1 MMDSKFRII
10 IISLIV
16 LIIIV
21 SVGGTVLYFTTDVLK
36 SSETLFQKYVAQNI
50 QNIAEV
56 TDISKE
62 EQTIDLLRGSDFSEN
77 TDATLKYL
85 ENESDEEEVYTITE
99 KGISKSSENSS
110 YRNISATYGDNVLMS
125 VDLLNQN
132 NMYGFRLANLVQ
144 QFVSVQNATVSY
156 FVSSMGLNGEYF
168 SETLKGV
175 DISGILQFSNEE
187 VESLTNTYAKLI
199 FEDIDKKHY
208 TSKRNALITLNNKE
222 SVTTNAYTLTL
233 TKNELDKIYKRILN
247 QAVNDEILL
256 SKIKQIDD
264 KILEAGFKEPEGTS
278 LQEKYKENLQ
288 KIIDGLEY
296 QGEDDRKI
304 VITVYEQNGTTVRTS
319 VKTEDAEY
327 TIDLD
332 QENGKTLSLNTTVI
346 KDDQKTTKI
355 YTLGKTSSEQSDIR
369 TFTYSDSTQNLTI
382 NIESLSQENGMEINV
397 DSNYTSDKITNLDI
411 KSKTNIELSAN
422 EAIPVYFDDS
432 NNIILNN
439 YEGDQIKSILDNL
452 KNRVIKSIESSQSII
467 NTKLLGNII
476 LKIDENQ
483 QKLAQEQKS
492 EEELKKENFNNKFV
506 LYEGEDLELEYVKK
520 LLKTVG
526 QNMSDYEV
534 ITGTQM
540 RMYIKQGEQN
550 EEMANKI
557 WAAIE
562 ESRETFNV
570 KINYNEEGYVESID
584 LTVYQKN

>member
-10 IISLIV
+10 IIILIV

-21 SVGGTVLYFTTDVLK
+21 SVGGTVLYFTTDALK

-62 EQTIDLLRGSDFSEN
+62 EQTIDSLRGSDFSEN
-77 TDATLKYL
+77 TEATLKYL
-85 ENESDEEEVYTITE
+85 EKESDEEEVYNITE
-99 KGISKSSENSS
+99 KGISKSSEKAS

-156 FVSSMGLNGEYF
+156 FVSSMGLDGKYF

-187 VESLTNTYAKLI
+187 VEGLTNTYAKLI
-199 FEDIDKKHY
+199 FADIDKKHY

-233 TKNELDKIYKRILN
+233 TKNELDKIYKRVLN

-264 KILEAGFKEPEGTS
+264 KILEAGFNEPEGTS

-304 VITVYEQNGTTVRTS
+304 VITVYEQKGTTVRTS
-319 VKTEDAEY
+319 VKTEDSEY

-332 QENGKTLSLNTTVI
+332 QKNGKTLSLNTTEI
-346 KDDQKTTKI
+346 KDDQKITKI
-355 YTLGKTSSEQSDIR
+355 YTLGKASNEQSDSR

-382 NIESLSQENGMEINV
+382 NIESLSQENGMEINANA
-397 DSNYTSDKITNLDI
+397 NYTSDKITSIDFN
-411 KSKTNIELSAN
+411 SKTNIELSAN
-422 EAIPVYFDDS
+422 EAIPVYFDDN
-432 NNIILNN
+432 NNIILND
-439 YEGDQIKSILDNL
+439 YEGDQIKSILNNL
-452 KNRVIKSIESSQSII
+452 EKRAITSIENTQSII
-467 NTKLLGNII
+467 NTKLIGNII

-483 QKLAQEQKS
+483 QKIEQEQKS
-492 EEELKKENFNNKFV
+492 EEELKKEKFNNKFI
-506 LYEGEDLELEYVKK
+506 LYEGEDLELEYIKK

-526 QNMSDYEV
+526 QNMSDYNV

-540 RMYIKQGEQN
+540 RMYIKEGEQN
-550 EEMANKI
+550 EEKANEI
-557 WAAIE
+557 WNAIE

>member
-1 MMDSKFRII
+1 MMDNKVRII
-10 IISLIV
+10 IIILIV

-21 SVGGTVLYFTTDVLK
+21 SVGGTILYFTTDALK

-62 EQTIDLLRGSDFSEN
+62 EQMLDLLRSSDFSEN

-85 ENESDEEEVYTITE
+85 EKESDEEEVYNITE
-99 KGISKSSENSS
+99 KGISKNSEKSS

-132 NMYGFRLANLVQ
+132 NMYGLRLANLVQ

-156 FVSSMGLNGEYF
+156 FVSSMGLDGKYF

-187 VESLTNTYAKLI
+187 VESLTNTYTKLI
-199 FEDIDKKHY
+199 FADIDKKHY
-208 TSKRNALITLNNKE
+208 TSKGNSVITLNNKE

-233 TKNELDKIYKRILN
+233 TKNELDKIYKRVLN
-247 QAVNDEILL
+247 QAINDDIILKKL
-256 SKIKQIDD
+256 KQIDN

-296 QGEDDRKI
+296 QGEDNRKI
-304 VITVYEQNGTTVRTS
+304 VITVYEQNGITVRTS
-319 VKTEDAEY
+319 AKTENSEY

-332 QENGKTLSLNTTVI
+332 PKNGKTLSLKTSVI
-346 KDDQKTTKI
+346 KDNSEITKI
-355 YTLGKTSSEQSDIR
+355 YTLGKTSNEQGYNR
-369 TFTYSDSTQNLTI
+369 TFTYNDSVQNLTV
-382 NIESLSQENGMEINV
+382 SLDNLNQENGMEIEVNA
-397 DSNYTSDKITNLDI
+397 NYTSDKITNLDI
-411 KSKTNIELSAN
+411 GSKTNIELSAN
-422 EAIPVYFDDS
+422 EAIPVYFDDN
-432 NNIILNN
+432 NNIVLNN
-439 YEGDQIKSILDNL
+439 YEGNQIKSILDNL
-452 KNRVIKSIESSQSII
+452 KKRVITSLENSQSII

-483 QKLAQEQKS
+483 QKIAQEQKS
-492 EEELKKENFNNKFV
+492 EEELKKENFNNKFA

-526 QNMSDYEV
+526 QNMSDYKV

-540 RMYIKQGEQN
+540 RIYIKEGEKN

-557 WAAIE
+557 WSVIE
-562 ESRETFNV
+562 ESSETFNV

>member
-10 IISLIV
+10 IIILIV

-21 SVGGTVLYFTTDVLK
+21 SVGGTVLYFTTDALK

-62 EQTIDLLRGSDFSEN
+62 EQTIDSLRGSDFSEN

-85 ENESDEEEVYTITE
+85 EKESDEEEVYNITE
-99 KGISKSSENSS
+99 KGISKSSEKAS

-156 FVSSMGLNGEYF
+156 FVSSMGLDGKYF

-187 VESLTNTYAKLI
+187 VEGLTNTYAKLI
-199 FEDIDKKHY
+199 FADIDKKHY

-233 TKNELDKIYKRILN
+233 TKNELDKIYKRVLN

-264 KILEAGFKEPEGTS
+264 KILEAGFNEPEGTS

-304 VITVYEQNGTTVRTS
+304 VITVYEQKGTTVRTS
-319 VKTEDAEY
+319 VKTEDSEY

-332 QENGKTLSLNTTVI
+332 QKNGKTLSLNTTEI
-346 KDDQKTTKI
+346 KDDQKITKI
-355 YTLGKTSSEQSDIR
+355 YTLGKASNEQSDSR

-382 NIESLSQENGMEINV
+382 NIESLSQENGMEINANA
-397 DSNYTSDKITNLDI
+397 NYTSDKITSIDFN
-411 KSKTNIELSAN
+411 SKTNIELSAN
-422 EAIPVYFDDS
+422 EAIPVYFDDN
-432 NNIILNN
+432 NNIILND
-439 YEGDQIKSILDNL
+439 YEGDQIKSILNNL
-452 KNRVIKSIESSQSII
+452 EKRAITSIENTQSII
-467 NTKLLGNII
+467 NTKLIGNII

-483 QKLAQEQKS
+483 KKIEQEQKS
-492 EEELKKENFNNKFV
+492 EEELKKEKFNNKFI
-506 LYEGEDLELEYVKK
+506 LYEGEDLELEYIKK

-526 QNMSDYEV
+526 QNMSDYNV

-540 RMYIKQGEQN
+540 RMYIKEGEQN
-550 EEMANKI
+550 EEKANEI
-557 WAAIE
+557 WNAIE